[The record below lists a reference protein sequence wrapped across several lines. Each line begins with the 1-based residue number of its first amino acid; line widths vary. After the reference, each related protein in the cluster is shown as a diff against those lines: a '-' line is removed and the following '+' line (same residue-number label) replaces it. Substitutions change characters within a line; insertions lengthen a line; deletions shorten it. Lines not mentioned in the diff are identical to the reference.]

1 MTIPHSRRTAFVA
14 ILLPALLAAVAPAE
28 TQNAGAW
35 LVSIKIDP
43 IDDSKSAFAGLSGT
57 ADYSDGSDLVVS
69 CDDTERLD
77 VTISWHDS
85 NRRNVLW
92 SDDTMR
98 TPVTY
103 RFPPAKARTE
113 MSLNMAHITF
123 FEEPISFLRKLVDN
137 DRLVARAPTS
147 ILDGQ
152 LLKIT
157 VEFDLT
163 GAKAAIGKLAEVCG
177 WSLSSE
183 EEQSEGA

>member
-35 LVSIKIDP
+35 FVSIKTDP

-57 ADYSDGSDLVVS
+57 ADYSDGSGLGVS
-69 CDDTERLD
+69 CDTETLN

-113 MSLNMAHITF
+113 MSLNMAQITF
-123 FEEPISFLRKLVDN
+123 FEEPISFVRKLVDN
-137 DRLVARAPTS
+137 DRLVARAPMS
-147 ILDGQ
+147 ILDGE

-163 GAKAAIGKLAEVCG
+163 GAKAALGKLAEVCG
-177 WSLSSE
+177 WSLGPE